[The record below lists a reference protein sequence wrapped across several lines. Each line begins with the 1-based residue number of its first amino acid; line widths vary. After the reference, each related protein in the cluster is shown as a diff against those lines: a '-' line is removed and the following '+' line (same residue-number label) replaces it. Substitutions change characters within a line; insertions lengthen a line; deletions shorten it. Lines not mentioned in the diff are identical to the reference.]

1 VAAGQTYNLTHAR
14 PLTQQEFMNAIA
26 KGAGAEPARRHVEY
40 GALYA
45 AGYTAERIARWSRS
59 GRRPPVTRLGVGF
72 LRTDKRFLIDKARR
86 ELGYA
91 VRMTAGWYGPAMAS
105 ALEEVG

>member
-1 VAAGQTYNLTHAR
+1 
-14 PLTQQEFMNAIA
+14 MNAIA
-26 KGAGAEPARRHVEY
+26 KGAGAEPARRHVPY

-45 AGYTAERIARWSRS
+45 ADYTAERIAGWSRS
-59 GRRPPVTRLGVGF
+59 GRRPAVTRLGVAF
-72 LRTDKRFLIDKARR
+72 LSTDKRFLIDKARQ

-91 VRMTAGWYGPAMAS
+91 VRMTASCYRQRNLAPPAMAS